1 MGVLTDVQV
10 ALVKSSFEEFNANIP
25 KNTHR
30 FFTLVLEIAPGAKDL
45 FSFLKGSSEVPQNNP
60 DLQAHAG
67 KVFKLTY
74 EAAIQLQVNGAVAS
88 DATLKSLGSVHVSK
102 GVVDAHFPV
111 VKEAILKTIKGVV
124 GDKWSEE
131 LNTAWTIAYDE
142 LAIIIKKE
150 MKDAA

>member
-1 MGVLTDVQV
+1 MAILTDVQV

-25 KNTHR
+25 KHTHR
-30 FFTLVLEIAPGAKDL
+30 FFTLVLEIAPTAKDL
-45 FSFLKGSSEVPQNNP
+45 FSFLKGTNEVPQNNP

-67 KVFKLTY
+67 KTY
-74 EAAIQLQVNGAVAS
+74 EAAIQLQVNGAVAT
-88 DATLKSLGSVHVSK
+88 DATLKNLGSVHVSK
-102 GVVDAHFPV
+102 GVIDAHFPV
-111 VKEAILKTIKGVV
+111 VKEAILKTIKEVV

-131 LNTAWTIAYDE
+131 LNNAWTIAYDE